1 MKAYIYCRVAHD
13 DGFSLELQAD
23 ELRRYAK
30 QAGYTV
36 VGIAAEYGSGV
47 TLDRPALQEVTEAVL
62 AGRVDVVLVNSLDRL
77 GRDRS
82 MTKQYI
88 DLLTEH
94 KVKLHCV
101 RVQMIIDSIGFLPLE
116 EFCAAPG
123 ERCKDQG
130 LCCQVR

>member
-13 DGFSLELQAD
+13 DGFSLELQDD
-23 ELRRYAK
+23 ELRRHAE

-47 TLDRPALQEVTEAVL
+47 TLGRPALQEVTEAVL
-62 AGRVDVVLVNSLDRL
+62 ARKADVVLINSLNRL
-77 GRDRS
+77 GRDQG

-94 KVKLHCV
+94 KVQLHCV
-101 RVQMIIDSIGFLPLE
+101 REQMIIDSTSFLPLE
-116 EFCAAPG
+116 EFCATPG
-123 ERCKDQG
+123 ERCKEQG
-130 LCCQVR
+130 MCCQVR

>member
-1 MKAYIYCRVAHD
+1 MKAYIYCRIAHD

-23 ELRRYAK
+23 ELRSYAK

-36 VGIAAEYGSGV
+36 VCNAAEYGSGV

-62 AGRVDVVLVNSLDRL
+62 AGGVDVVLVNNLDRL
-77 GRDRS
+77 GRDRN